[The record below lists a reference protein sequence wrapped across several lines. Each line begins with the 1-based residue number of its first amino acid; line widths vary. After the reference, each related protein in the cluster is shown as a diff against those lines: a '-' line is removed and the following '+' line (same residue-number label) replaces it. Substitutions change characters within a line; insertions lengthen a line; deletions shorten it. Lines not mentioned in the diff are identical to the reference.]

1 MSRLVGAD
9 DFLGSKHN
17 AYLDAANIALMYQGA
32 QRAIVD
38 WQRNVAD
45 NGSLALN
52 EAAEANVFD
61 DLHRAAAG
69 LFDAEPED
77 MLWVQSVRKHRLTG
91 VGCRTRS
98 G

>member
-1 MSRLVGAD
+1 MSRLVDPD
-9 DFLGSKHN
+9 DFPGSKHN

-38 WQRNVAD
+38 WQRDVAD

-52 EAAEANVFD
+52 EAAEAD
-61 DLHRAAAG
+61 SSSASWRWA
-69 LFDAEPED
+69 PIP
-77 MLWVQSVRKHRLTG
+77 
-91 VGCRTRS
+91 RTTAL